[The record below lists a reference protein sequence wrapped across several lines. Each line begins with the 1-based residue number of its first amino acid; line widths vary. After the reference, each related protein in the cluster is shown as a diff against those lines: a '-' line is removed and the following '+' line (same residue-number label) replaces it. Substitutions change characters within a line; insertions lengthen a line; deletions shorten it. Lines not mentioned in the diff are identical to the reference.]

1 MLSDNF
7 ARRCVGFVRG
17 KGNHEAIR
25 GETWVISAD
34 QGLISRGHP
43 VDFHAQP
50 AGKLQQTDCNRSSEK
65 LVFGTLSH
73 KNKKKQPI
81 IDDWED
87 FQEYRVF

>member
-17 KGNHEAIR
+17 EGNHEAIR

-43 VDFHAQP
+43 VDFHAQ
-50 AGKLQQTDCNRSSEK
+50 AVGKLQQADCTRSSKK
-65 LVFGTLSH
+65 LVFGILSQT
-73 KNKKKQPI
+73 NKQKQTAN
-81 IDDWED
+81 
-87 FQEYRVF
+87 YR